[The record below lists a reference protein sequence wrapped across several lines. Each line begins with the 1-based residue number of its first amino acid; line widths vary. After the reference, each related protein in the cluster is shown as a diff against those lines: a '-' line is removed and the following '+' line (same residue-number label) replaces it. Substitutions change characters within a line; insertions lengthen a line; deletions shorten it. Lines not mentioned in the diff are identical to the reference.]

1 MSVAGDFPNGQ
12 VWAIS
17 GPFRPLHGPRWSKLS
32 FKHPFYIGNQCCLIN
47 ICPKID
53 IWGCSWSRWPR
64 LGHFWPFVAPYMVYD
79 GPNRASSIHFVL
91 WINVA
96 LSIFVLKSISEAEGA
111 PDGQVWAISGHV
123 HGRRWY
129 RLTFKHP
136 FHIENQCCFKKIVL
150 KSLSEAGGAP
160 DGQVL
165 AIVDPH
171 MVRYGHHQKV
181 KWSDL
186 NFAATFI
193 KKVVL

>member
-1 MSVAGDFPNGQ
+1 MLFLTIFVLKSISVAGVVPDGQ

-17 GPFRPLHGPRWSKLS
+17 GHFRPLHGPRWSKLS
-32 FKHPFYIGNQCCLIN
+32 FKHPFYTGNQCCL

-79 GPNRASSIHFVL
+79 GPNWAPSINFVL

-111 PDGQVWAISGHV
+111 PDGQVLAISSHV
-123 HGRRWY
+123 HGRRWS

-136 FHIENQCCFKKIVL
+136 FHIENQCCLKQNCPKIDVWGWRG
-150 KSLSEAGGAP
+150 SLWASFGHSQP
-160 DGQVL
+160 
-165 AIVDPH
+165 PH
-171 MVRYGHHQKV
+171 GPRR
-181 KWSDL
+181 S
-186 NFAATFI
+186 
-193 KKVVL
+193 